1 MRVFNSKDCRIAL
14 DSIIKQIIT
23 LMDSHECLTGSK
35 ADCIEMTQQEFDRIK
50 YLLEVTGNCYNSSYS
65 LKRGFNNNAS
75 YILGM
80 KVVIKG

>member
-50 YLLEVTGNCYNSSYS
+50 YLLDVTEGTPYS
-65 LKRGFNNNAS
+65 IISTGAKYVENR

-80 KVVIKG
+80 KIVIKG